1 MNRLYILA
9 FAALVLN
16 VAEIKAQWQ
25 TFSNANNGA
34 LQINSLAFV
43 SGTVGFAGGTSYY
56 GSYAYVSKTEDGGRT
71 WRTVWSDSSLS
82 FYKYAGIVGMAL
94 VGDTTLWAVYDDNVV
109 VIDARADTVLR
120 TMIDFGID
128 VAKCIDRIITDI
140 EIIDDTIIVMP
151 VCNGVLLSTTA
162 GSQWRYVE
170 VAPGKPSRVSFS
182 DRWHGFLLF
191 GRGGIYR
198 TSDGGNTWLPARSI
212 NGISSDVYDIL
223 SISAERGVAVGSGI
237 AITQDSGQT
246 WIRPEQPSN
255 IFYSRGVVSV
265 DDTLLWCSA
274 ADGIVHSTDAG
285 ATWHYQFQRA
295 DASVTAMYAVGS
307 DTVHAAEEQDHY
319 FTSNSGRTPSSVHES
334 TSPLDEIWR
343 CTVFPNPVTEGFTI
357 SSEKYI
363 DRYRIVDAL
372 GSVVQDVSTDV
383 RSGDRMRVEV
393 DCGVLANRAYVVV
406 VSAGGTERTI
416 PIVVC
421 R

>member
-16 VAEIKAQWQ
+16 AAEIKAQWQ
-25 TFSNANNGA
+25 TFSHANTVVTDV
-34 LQINSLAFV
+34 NSLTFV
-43 SGTVGFAGGTSYY
+43 NGTVGFAGGTS
-56 GSYAYVSKTEDGGRT
+56 SYSAHACVSKTEDGGRT
-71 WRTVWSDSSLS
+71 WRNVWPDSG
-82 FYKYAGIVGMAL
+82 YWAGGYLIAGMAL

-120 TMIDFGID
+120 TMIEFGID
-128 VAKCIDRIITDI
+128 VARCYDRIITDI
-140 EIIDDTIIVMP
+140 EIIDDSIIVMS
-151 VCNGVLLSTTA
+151 VCNGVLLSTNA

-170 VAPGKPSRVSFS
+170 VTLGRPERISFS
-182 DRWHGFLLF
+182 DRWNGLLLDWF
-191 GRGGIYR
+191 GGIYR
-198 TSDGGNTWLPARSI
+198 TSDGGNTWLLWRSN
-212 NGISSDVYDIL
+212 NGICSDVYDIL
-223 SISAERGVAVGSGI
+223 SISAERGIAVGSGI
-237 AITQDSGQT
+237 AITLDSGKT
-246 WIRPEQPSN
+246 WNRAEHPSN
-255 IFYSRGVVSV
+255 MYACSSVVAV
-265 DDTLLWCSA
+265 DDTLLWCAGS
-274 ADGIVHSTDAG
+274 DNILHSTDAG
-285 ATWHYQFQRA
+285 ATWYYQVKTFDVQLN
-295 DASVTAMYAVGS
+295 VIYAVDS
-307 DTVHAAEEQDHY
+307 DTVHAAGQQDHY

-334 TSPLDEIWR
+334 TSPLVEMWR

-372 GSVVQDVSTDV
+372 GSVVQDVRTDV